1 MFHKMKVVFY
11 VSTSIVLFLFV
22 FTFIVQNPHDIQ
34 VHYYFE
40 MVWDGPIA
48 ILLLLTLGAGILF
61 GLFTSSLVLLILKI
75 RLTKIVKQL
84 RVLQSN
90 PAVVREQITKGGR

>member
-1 MFHKMKVVFY
+1 M
-11 VSTSIVLFLFV
+11 

-34 VHYYFE
+34 VHYYFG

-61 GLFTSSLVLLILKI
+61 GVFTSSLILLQLKI
-75 RLTKIVKQL
+75 RLTKVAKQL
-84 RVLQSN
+84 QALQSK
-90 PAVVREQITKGGR
+90 PAVVREQITKEGS